1 MVEIPWDVSPEPRT
15 ITVVE
20 SIKMIIV
27 IPNKN
32 MDPGE

>member
-1 MVEIPWDVSPEPRT
+1 MLRIPWDTSPELRT
-15 ITVVE
+15 IKVVE
-20 SIKMIIV
+20 SIKMIVV